1 VGQKGERKYGKSTQ
15 QGAVV
20 KRVAEGARKY
30 GESTQQGEAVKRS
43 REAYRKKCSGSI
55 THRSVQNYGRSA
67 VHKTAEVHRIIE
79 VQRYSVQKYNKTTHD
94 TQKYSRKKCINAQEC
109 SRSTAEVLKK

>member
-30 GESTQQGEAVKRS
+30 GESTQQGEAVKRGG
-43 REAYRKKCSGSI
+43 EAYRKKCS
-55 THRSVQNYGRSA
+55 RSA
-67 VHKTAEVHRIIE
+67 AEV
-79 VQRYSVQKYNKTTHD
+79 
-94 TQKYSRKKCINAQEC
+94 
-109 SRSTAEVLKK
+109 